1 MHVGDTQITFVRY
14 IILDVL
20 LIQTWPERA
29 TVVLAEQIYANQ
41 SDEINNLCNIPQA
54 NQMLVELLIPEPQSR
69 KEAMVEKWVLTEEEG
84 VWRGS
89 YLLSISRHHPK
100 VILGLDQQD

>member
-1 MHVGDTQITFVRY
+1 
-14 IILDVL
+14 
-20 LIQTWPERA
+20 
-29 TVVLAEQIYANQ
+29 
-41 SDEINNLCNIPQA
+41 
-54 NQMLVELLIPEPQSR
+54 MLVELLIPEPQSR
-69 KEAMVEKWVLTEEEG
+69 KEVMVEKWVLTEEEG

>member
-1 MHVGDTQITFVRY
+1 M
-14 IILDVL
+14 
-20 LIQTWPERA
+20 
-29 TVVLAEQIYANQ
+29 LAEQIYANQ